1 MHDRIDETD
10 RRILALLQQDSAAT
24 IQRIAA
30 MIGLSA
36 STVHERIRK
45 LETRTSEGHAELPT
59 PATHENTSDQ
69 PGPSPVILAYEAR
82 LDPAALGL
90 GLLAFVFVRAD
101 ERVGVGEAGRCL
113 AAIPEVQEV
122 HHIAGEDC
130 YLVKLRTQDTASLG
144 RLLRE
149 RFAAIP
155 AIRSTRTTIVL
166 ETIKETAR
174 LPIATDAS
182 GAVTNQGVTAPDAG
196 VVNPV
201 AVALAATSKGEHH
214 TGAQRLRPTRTPSRT
229 AARRTTHTAQR
240 RESI

>member
-1 MHDRIDETD
+1 MNERIDAAD
-10 RRILALLQQDSAAT
+10 RRILALLQDNSAAT

-45 LETRTSEGHAELPT
+45 LEARGPDAAVEAP
-59 PATHENTSDQ
+59 PATAAPTRESASDRAA
-69 PGPSPVILAYEAR
+69 PVILGYEAR
-82 LDPAALGL
+82 IDPAALNL

-101 ERVGVGEAGRCL
+101 ERVGAGDAGHYL

-122 HHIAGEDC
+122 HHVAGEDC

-155 AIRSTRTTIVL
+155 NIRSTRTTIVL
-166 ETIKETAR
+166 DTIKETAR
-174 LPIATDAS
+174 LPIAAEPPADAD
-182 GAVTNQGVTAPDAG
+182 ATAPPLCG
-196 VVNPV
+196 VDPIEMT
-201 AVALAATSKGEHH
+201 AAPH
-214 TGAQRLRPTRTPSRT
+214 ARPTARSG
-229 AARRTTHTAQR
+229 ARRTTRTATPRHTRAAQAQR
-240 RESI
+240 RESERSE

>member
-1 MHDRIDETD
+1 MNDRIDGTD
-10 RRILALLQQDSAAT
+10 QRILALLQEDSAAT

-30 MIGLSA
+30 VIGLAA

-45 LETRTSEGHAELPT
+45 LEARGPEGRAETPT
-59 PATHENTSDQ
+59 PPVSGHTSDQ
-69 PGPSPVILAYEAR
+69 PSPAPVILGYEAR

-113 AAIPEVQEV
+113 AEIPEVQEV

-130 YLVKLRTQDTASLG
+130 YLVKLRTQNTASLG

-149 RFAAIP
+149 RFAEIP

-166 ETIKETAR
+166 DTIKETAR
-174 LPIATDAS
+174 LPIALDAPAHQ
-182 GAVTNQGVTAPDAG
+182 GATTPSVG
-196 VVNPV
+196 VVDPV
-201 AVALAATSKGEHH
+201 GMGSAPPGDRHAVS
-214 TGAQRLRPTRTPSRT
+214 RRPRTTPRT
-229 AARRTTHTAQR
+229 TARRTTRATRR

>member
-1 MHDRIDETD
+1 MNDRIDETD

-30 MIGLSA
+30 VIGLSA

-45 LETRTSEGHAELPT
+45 LETRAPEGRAELPA
-59 PATHENTSDQ
+59 PAIHEHAGDQ
-69 PGPSPVILAYEAR
+69 PGPAPVILAYEAR
-82 LDPAALGL
+82 LDPTALGL

-101 ERVGVGEAGRCL
+101 EHVGVGEAGRCL

-182 GAVTNQGVTAPDAG
+182 GAFASQGATAPPAG
-196 VVNPV
+196 VVEPV
-201 AVALAATSKGEHH
+201 DIGVASKGEHH
-214 TGAQRLRPTRTPSRT
+214 AGARRPRTSSRT
-229 AARRTTHTAQR
+229 AARRTTRTAQR
-240 RESI
+240 RESV